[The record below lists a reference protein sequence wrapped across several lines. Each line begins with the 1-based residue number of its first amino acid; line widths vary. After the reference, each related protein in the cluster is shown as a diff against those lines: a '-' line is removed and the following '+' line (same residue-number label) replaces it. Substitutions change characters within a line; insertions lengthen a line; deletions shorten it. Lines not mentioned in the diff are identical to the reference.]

1 MARDITARSA
11 ARTCPRRFHQ
21 SGVAAVLKEVPT
33 SAGIRDT
40 AASIVVLHG
49 DCAVRASEDKA
60 RGLKTVKGDGEY
72 LATLASE
79 GKTPVGGKSAAGEA
93 CHKEE
98 NCG

>member
-1 MARDITARSA
+1 M
-11 ARTCPRRFHQ
+11 
-21 SGVAAVLKEVPT
+21 LKEGPT
-33 SAGIRDT
+33 SAGIGDT
-40 AASIVVLHG
+40 APSIVVLHG

-72 LATLASE
+72 FATLASK